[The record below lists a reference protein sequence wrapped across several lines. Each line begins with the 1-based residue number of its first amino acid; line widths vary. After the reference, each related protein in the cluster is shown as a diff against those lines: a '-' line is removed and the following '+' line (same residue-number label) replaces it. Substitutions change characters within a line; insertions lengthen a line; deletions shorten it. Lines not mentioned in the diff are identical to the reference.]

1 MLGDLFCVLSLPEE
15 YTGSHVGLP
24 PVNEWQPPG
33 PNKTRSKQPKGWST
47 KKESTMDEVGKGGSV
62 ATVTNTEPE
71 ALQAG
76 LGWAGASQGAV
87 KNQE

>member
-1 MLGDLFCVLSLPEE
+1 MLGDLFCVLSLAEK
-15 YTGSHVGLP
+15 YIVSHVGLP
-24 PVNEWQPPG
+24 PVNEWQSPG
-33 PNKTRSKQPKGWST
+33 PHKTRSKQPKGWST

-71 ALQAG
+71 ALQSA
-76 LGWAGASQGAV
+76 GWAGASQGAV